1 VSLKGS
7 GCHGT
12 PPTPSS
18 IAGVFP
24 CVVSVSISTSS
35 TTVCWLPGPT
45 ANPCCRRA
53 LLKGLGRKI
62 TAAPVNSAERHA
74 LVDDLLIELDI
85 HFRIEDD
92 LYYPALKE
100 ATKLIAIAHAEH
112 RQVVDQ
118 LSVLIKTP
126 QTAPG
131 YEAEWNSFKTVL
143 EAHADEEER
152 DLIPAPPEVHISD
165 AELEELGDKMAA
177 KMEQYRA
184 SAVHRLRTKG
194 RAALVR
200 AL

>member
-1 VSLKGS
+1 VNAYEVLKQ
-7 GCHGT
+7 HH
-12 PPTPSS
+12 
-18 IAGVFP
+18 I
-24 CVVSVSISTSS
+24 
-35 TTVCWLPGPT
+35 
-45 ANPCCRRA
+45 

-62 TAAPVNSAERHA
+62 TAAPVNSEERRA
-74 LVDDLLIELDI
+74 LFDDLLIELDI

-126 QTAPG
+126 QTAPEYG
-131 YEAEWNSFKTVL
+131 DEWNSFKTVL

-184 SAVHRLRTKG
+184 SVLHRLRTKG